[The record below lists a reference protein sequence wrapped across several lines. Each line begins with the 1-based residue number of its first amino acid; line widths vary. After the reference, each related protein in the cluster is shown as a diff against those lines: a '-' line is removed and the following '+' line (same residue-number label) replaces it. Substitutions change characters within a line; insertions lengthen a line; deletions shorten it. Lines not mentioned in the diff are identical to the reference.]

1 MNKIDIGFDDLE
13 PQDLAVYDLAI
24 RKGGLPTTHDL
35 SPDGM
40 TPQEVE
46 RSVAKLLEMRLLR
59 ASATEP
65 GTFVSVAPQTAA
77 AELTS
82 VLVGEVSLR
91 QQAIARIAE
100 GKEALVARY
109 TEGMAAA
116 AGGVHRLKDLHKIR
130 LLLEE
135 TAERCRFEVLT
146 AQPGGARSP
155 EILAE
160 ALPRDRRMLERGVA
174 MRTLYQRT
182 TRYNQPARA
191 YVEEVT
197 RLGAE
202 VRTSNE
208 LFNRLIIFDRETAF
222 IPDHADPLAAVVVRE
237 PSIVAFLLE
246 VFERSWQAAEDFD
259 TGSNDRDSG
268 RGISGDVKLSI
279 LKLLAEGLKDEV
291 IARRLGMSV
300 RTCRKHIAAIML
312 QFGAT
317 SRFQGGYIAH
327 RLHLLDSSD
336 QEGGPSGVETEDG

>member
-1 MNKIDIGFDDLE
+1 MDTMEKGFDDLD

-24 RKGGLPTTHDL
+24 KKGGL
-35 SPDGM
+35 SPANDSRPGGM
-40 TPQEVE
+40 TPQDVE
-46 RSVAKLLEMRLLR
+46 RSVARLMAVRLLR
-59 ASATEP
+59 WSTTRP
-65 GTFVSVAPQTAA
+65 GLLVPVAPQTAA

-82 VLVGEVSLR
+82 ALASEVLER
-91 QQAIARIAE
+91 QRAIVRIAE

-116 AGGVHRLKDLHKIR
+116 AGGVHLLKDLHKIR

-146 AQPGGARSP
+146 AQPGGVRNP
-155 EILAE
+155 EVLAD
-160 ALPRDRRMLERGVA
+160 ALPRDRRMLERGVS

-197 RLGAE
+197 ALGAE
-202 VRTSNE
+202 VRTSTE

-222 IPDHADPLAAVVVRE
+222 IPDHTDPAAAVVIRE
-237 PSIVAFLLE
+237 PSIVAFLLD
-246 VFERSWQAAEDFD
+246 VFERSWQAGDAFD
-259 TGSNDRDSG
+259 TGSNDRESS
-268 RGISGDVKLSI
+268 RSISGDVKRSI

-312 QFGAT
+312 QLGAT
-317 SRFQGGYIAH
+317 SRFQGGYVTH
-327 RLHLLDSSD
+327 RLGLLDNPD
-336 QEGGPSGVETEDG
+336 QNDAPSGIEAQDG